1 MIFDKQLSKEANKRL
16 KLIIREME
24 ELRELIAP
32 LENMEDAVLWIDDSM
47 ASISNLEDN
56 VKWQRKTA
64 SSALKVC

>member
-56 VKWQRKTA
+56 VIWRRKTA

>member
-24 ELRELIAP
+24 ELRELLAP
-32 LENMEDAVLWIDDSM
+32 LEGLEDAVLWVDDSM

-56 VKWQRKTA
+56 IKWQRKTV
-64 SSALKVC
+64 SSALKAC

>member
-56 VKWQRKTA
+56 VKWRRKTA

>member
-32 LENMEDAVLWIDDSM
+32 LEGLEDAVLWIDDSM
-47 ASISNLEDN
+47 TSISNLEDN
-56 VKWQRKTA
+56 IKWQRKTV
-64 SSALKVC
+64 SSALKAC

>member
-1 MIFDKQLSKEANKRL
+1 
-16 KLIIREME
+16 ME

-56 VKWQRKTA
+56 VKWRRKTA

>member
-24 ELRELIAP
+24 ELREVIAP

-56 VKWQRKTA
+56 IKWQRKTV
-64 SSALKVC
+64 SSALKAC